1 MSTMSG
7 GREPVADRAGLPP
20 MRRLGLMTENER
32 VAVRLLRRVLP
43 AQVQPSPGEQRDGV
57 SVGQRQAGAAEDALE
72 PAILRIR
79 RAIGRLEA
87 EPPAPLQ
94 IAGPE
99 DPDLTGDERC
109 LLRALAAAQHADE
122 AVLDDYLAHLAP
134 TRGAR
139 ARLAHVVRAL
149 ADVLVVSGRLLRS
162 PSLLCWSLPAAAL
175 TVARLHGY
183 EPGISAIAW
192 PPRS

>member
-7 GREPVADRAGLPP
+7 GGREPAADRAGLPP

-43 AQVQPSPGEQRDGV
+43 AQVQPSPG
-57 SVGQRQAGAAEDALE
+57 GQRKAGAAEDALE

-79 RAIGRLEA
+79 HAIGQLEA

-122 AVLDDYLAHLAP
+122 AVLDDYLGRLAP

-149 ADVLVVSGRLLRS
+149 ADVLAVSGRLLRS

-175 TVARLHGY
+175 TVARLHGH
-183 EPGISAIAW
+183 EPGLSAIAW
-192 PPRS
+192 PPRA

>member
-1 MSTMSG
+1 MGTRSD
-7 GREPVADRAGLPP
+7 GREPAADGAGPP
-20 MRRLGLMTENER
+20 PERRLGVMTENER
-32 VAVRLLRRVLP
+32 IAVRLLRRVLP
-43 AQVQPSPGEQRDGV
+43 ARAPPLPDG
-57 SVGQRQAGAAEDALE
+57 RTDAGSAEDALE

-79 RAIGRLEA
+79 RAIGGIDA
-87 EPPAPLQ
+87 EPPVALQ

-99 DPDLTGDERC
+99 APDLTADERC

-122 AVLDDYLAHLAP
+122 AVLGDTLVRLAPSDRARAHLAQ
-134 TRGAR
+134 
-139 ARLAHVVRAL
+139 VVRAL

-183 EPGISAIAW
+183 EPGLSGIAW